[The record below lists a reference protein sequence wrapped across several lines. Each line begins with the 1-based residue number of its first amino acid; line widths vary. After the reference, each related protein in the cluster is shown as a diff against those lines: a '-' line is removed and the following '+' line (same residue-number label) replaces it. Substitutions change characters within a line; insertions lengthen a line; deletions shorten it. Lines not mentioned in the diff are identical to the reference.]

1 MQVDTLRKTLLRSL
15 CVDLPYGDMT
25 GLARWTLLYR
35 TSYIFPEAVRMAP
48 VTATTARQ
56 RPYCCYHFHKRYTLF
71 RTIVVKKKFNLI
83 EFWGRYEWQG
93 RGSSDHHGLYWLNGH
108 PDLDPDNDQSR
119 EQFARIWGY
128 HVSAVN
134 PEPQR
139 IQAPGEGNPLTMD
152 LLQQPLTV
160 QLLSMVV
167 NRVQRHHCSNYC
179 MQVNK
184 RTKQVEC
191 RFGFPHGQRLL
202 ASLEKLPHSKHWCFR
217 GERNDRQINHYNRL
231 LTVAWLANTDIS
243 TCTSLQQ
250 VVDYAAE
257 YCSKSEKKSE
267 SFAQIGKALM
277 PGSRTRIPQFPSR
290 QSFLNQLV
298 AERDYS
304 KQEVSHLLLRLPLQ
318 EGSRT
323 CLYVDCRS
331 PDRHSCRI
339 MPL

>member
-1 MQVDTLRKTLLRSL
+1 MKQ
-15 CVDLPYGDMT
+15 
-25 GLARWTLLYR
+25 
-35 TSYIFPEAVRMAP
+35 
-48 VTATTARQ
+48 
-56 RPYCCYHFHKRYTLF
+56 
-71 RTIVVKKKFNLI
+71 KFNLI
-83 EFWGRYEWQG
+83 DFWGRYEWQG
-93 RGSSDHHGLYWLNGH
+93 RGSSHHHGLYWLNCH

-139 IQAPGEGNPLTMD
+139 VQAPGEGNPLTMN

-167 NRVQRHHCSNYC
+167 NRVQRHRCNNYC
-179 MQVNK
+179 MQLNR

-202 ASLEKLPHSKHWCFR
+202 ASLDKLPHSKHWCFR
-217 GERNDRQINHYNRL
+217 GERNDSQINHYNRL

-243 TCTSLQQ
+243 ACTSLQQ
-250 VVDYAAE
+250 VVDYVAK

-267 SFAQIGKALM
+267 TFAQIGKALM
-277 PGSRTRIPQFPSR
+277 PRVKDQNPLI
-290 QSFLNQLV
+290 SFTSKLLNQLV

-304 KQEVSHLLLRLPLQ
+304 KQEVSHLLLGLPLQ

-323 CLYVDCRS
+323 CLYVDCRN
-331 PDRHSCRI
+331 PARHSRSLRI
-339 MPL
+339 DGGEVDEAPNVYEKIQAAPRIPRRPGLRFLPPARHTSQCPLFMQWLTD